1 MEKGRK
7 LKNPSIFL
15 SHKLSD
21 NQSRWSTIE
30 KEAYAIHYSLQK
42 LDHYLHGAE
51 FIVRTDHKPLKYLL
65 ESPMQNRKV
74 QMWALSIAGYNCQ
87 IEYIEGVANT
97 VADLLSRTPRGCHK
111 VQNKT
116 QGEEEVEI
124 SDKFLEVNALNSN
137 RFDPKLYAG
146 WEDPGE
152 NGKEEPETTWEGM
165 DMVEEQDKDGVVK
178 GIKEQLESGKAV
190 GALKN
195 RHLIL
200 GGLLYYLSD
209 PDDDPTPRL
218 YIPKQLQDAVIKQYH
233 DDNGHMGIDKT
244 FESIKRKYYFPNLYQ
259 RLTSYVN
266 ACVTCQTRAL
276 KKQRP
281 PLQEMEQPPYPFAKL
296 SMDISGPYPTS
307 LSGNRY
313 ILSVVDHYTGWPEAF
328 AIPDKSAQSVA
339 HILVDEIFP
348 RFGCPCEIITD
359 NGTENENQV
368 MKEVFAK
375 LNIHHVTTSFYHPQS
390 NAKVERFHRTLH
402 DVLSKLL
409 KDDSTVWDLYLNQ
422 ALVAIRFNHNDS
434 SKFSPFFLMYNRDVV
449 LPIDNI
455 LKPRRKYVGEEQ
467 HKIALQQQH
476 KLFILVHNHMKRA
489 KKRQAKYTDRGSK
502 PVDFQVGDPVYYKRH
517 QRRNKLEG
525 KWQPYYRVVEKT
537 SPVTYVIRNQL
548 DGVAVKV
555 HAEHLRLAKVEEW
568 EIPTNDSRKPY
579 RRAAYVVPPQ
589 ESSEESSSSESEGGD
604 PLPKIA
610 RWYRRERDNSS
621 EEENIPLAE
630 LAGRLKA
637 RERRPERE
645 QGPADRH
652 KTSDDETSTVSDEAM
667 SVDEVRKKR
676 GRGRSSGRV
685 RNLLSAILNVL

>member
-1 MEKGRK
+1 
-7 LKNPSIFL
+7 
-15 SHKLSD
+15 
-21 NQSRWSTIE
+21 
-30 KEAYAIHYSLQK
+30 
-42 LDHYLHGAE
+42 
-51 FIVRTDHKPLKYLL
+51 
-65 ESPMQNRKV
+65 
-74 QMWALSIAGYNCQ
+74 
-87 IEYIEGVANT
+87 
-97 VADLLSRTPRGCHK
+97 
-111 VQNKT
+111 
-116 QGEEEVEI
+116 
-124 SDKFLEVNALNSN
+124 
-137 RFDPKLYAG
+137 
-146 WEDPGE
+146 
-152 NGKEEPETTWEGM
+152 
-165 DMVEEQDKDGVVK
+165 MVEEQDKDGVVK
-178 GIKEQLESGKAV
+178 DIKEQLESGKAV

-259 RLTSYVN
+259 KLTSYVN

-313 ILSVVDHYTGWPEAF
+313 IVSVVDHYTGWPEAF

-348 RFGCPCEIITD
+348 RFGCPCEVITD

-422 ALVAIRFNHNDS
+422 ALAAIRFNHNDS
-434 SKFSPFFLMYNRDVV
+434 SKFSPFFLVYNRDVV

-476 KLFILVHNHMKRA
+476 KLFTLVHNHMKRA
-489 KKRQAKYTDRGSK
+489 KKRQAKYADRGSK

-555 HAEHLRLAKVEEW
+555 HAEHLRLARVEEW
-568 EIPTNDSRKPY
+568 EIPTNDSKKPY

-610 RWYRRERDNSS
+610 RWYRRERDDSS

-630 LAGRLKA
+630 LAGRIKA
-637 RERRPERE
+637 SR
-645 QGPADRH
+645 
-652 KTSDDETSTVSDEAM
+652 TT
-667 SVDEVRKKR
+667 
-676 GRGRSSGRV
+676 
-685 RNLLSAILNVL
+685 

>member
-1 MEKGRK
+1 M
-7 LKNPSIFL
+7 
-15 SHKLSD
+15 
-21 NQSRWSTIE
+21 
-30 KEAYAIHYSLQK
+30 
-42 LDHYLHGAE
+42 
-51 FIVRTDHKPLKYLL
+51 RTDHKPLKYLL

-97 VADLLSRTPRGCHK
+97 VADLLSRTPQGCHK

-137 RFDPKLYAG
+137 RFDPKFYAG
-146 WEDPGE
+146 WESPGAS
-152 NGKEEPETTWEGM
+152 GKEEPETTWEGM

-195 RHLIL
+195 MHLIL
-200 GGLLYYLSD
+200 GGLLYYLSY
-209 PDDDPTPRL
+209 PGDDPTPRL

-259 RLTSYVN
+259 KLTSYVN

-339 HILVDEIFP
+339 HILVDEILP
-348 RFGCPCEIITD
+348 RFGCPCEVITD
-359 NGTENENQV
+359 NGTENGNQV

-422 ALVAIRFNHNDS
+422 ALAAIRFNHNDS
-434 SKFSPFFLMYNRDVV
+434 SKFSPFFLVYNRDVV

-476 KLFILVHNHMKRA
+476 KLFTLVHNHMKRA
-489 KKRQAKYTDRGSK
+489 KKRQAKYADRGSK

-555 HAEHLRLAKVEEW
+555 HAEHLRLARVEEW
-568 EIPTNDSRKPY
+568 EIPTNDSKTPY

-610 RWYRRERDNSS
+610 RWYRRERDDSS

-630 LAGRLKA
+630 LAGRIKA
-637 RERRPERE
+637 RERRLERE
-645 QGPADRH
+645 QGPVERH
-652 KTSDDETSTVSDEAM
+652 KSSDDETSAVSDEAM
-667 SVDEVRKKR
+667 SVDGIMKKR
-676 GRGRSSGRV
+676 GRGKSSGRV

>member
-7 LKNPSIFL
+7 LKNPFIFL

-21 NQSRWSTIE
+21 TQCRWSTIE

-97 VADLLSRTPRGCHK
+97 VADLLSRTPQGCHK

-124 SDKFLEVNALNSN
+124 SDKYLEVNALTSN
-137 RFDPKLYAG
+137 RFDPKFYAG
-146 WEDPGE
+146 WENPGAS
-152 NGKEEPETTWEGM
+152 GKEGPETTWEGM

-348 RFGCPCEIITD
+348 RFGCPCEVITD

-422 ALVAIRFNHNDS
+422 ALAAIRFNHNDS
-434 SKFSPFFLMYNRDVV
+434 SKFSPFFLVYNRDVV

-455 LKPRRKYVGEEQ
+455 LKPRRKYMGEEQ

-476 KLFILVHNHMKRA
+476 KLFTLVHNHMKRA
-489 KKRQAKYTDRGSK
+489 KKRQAKHADRGSK
-502 PVDFQVGDPVYYKRH
+502 QVDCQVGDPVYYKRH

-555 HAEHLRLAKVEEW
+555 HAEHLRLARVEEW
-568 EIPTNDSRKPY
+568 EIPTNDSKKPY

-610 RWYRRERDNSS
+610 RWYRRERDDSS

-630 LAGRLKA
+630 LAGRIKA
-637 RERRPERE
+637 RERRLERE
-645 QGPADRH
+645 QGPVERH
-652 KTSDDETSTVSDEAM
+652 KISDDETSAVSDEAM
-667 SVDEVRKKR
+667 SVDGIMKKR
-676 GRGRSSGRV
+676 GRGKSSGRV
-685 RNLLSAILNVL
+685 RNLLSATLNVL

>member
-1 MEKGRK
+1 M
-7 LKNPSIFL
+7 
-15 SHKLSD
+15 
-21 NQSRWSTIE
+21 T
-30 KEAYAIHYSLQK
+30 
-42 LDHYLHGAE
+42 
-51 FIVRTDHKPLKYLL
+51 
-65 ESPMQNRKV
+65 
-74 QMWALSIAGYNCQ
+74 
-87 IEYIEGVANT
+87 
-97 VADLLSRTPRGCHK
+97 TPH
-111 VQNKT
+111 
-116 QGEEEVEI
+116 
-124 SDKFLEVNALNSN
+124 
-137 RFDPKLYAG
+137 
-146 WEDPGE
+146 PG
-152 NGKEEPETTWEGM
+152 
-165 DMVEEQDKDGVVK
+165 
-178 GIKEQLESGKAV
+178 
-190 GALKN
+190 
-195 RHLIL
+195 
-200 GGLLYYLSD
+200 
-209 PDDDPTPRL
+209 L

-233 DDNGHMGIDKT
+233 ADNGHMGIDKT

-266 ACVTCQTRAL
+266 ACVTCQARAL

-328 AIPDKSAQSVA
+328 AIPDKSAQSIA
-339 HILVDEIFP
+339 HILVDEIFT
-348 RFGCPCEIITD
+348 RFGCLCEVVTD

-422 ALVAIRFNHNDS
+422 ALAAIRFSHNDS

-476 KLFILVHNHMKRA
+476 KLFTLVHNHMKRA
-489 KKRQAKYTDRGSK
+489 KKRQAKYGDRGSK
-502 PVDFQVGDPVYYKRH
+502 
-517 QRRNKLEG
+517 RRNKLEG

-568 EIPTNDSRKPY
+568 EIQTNDSRKPY
-579 RRAAYVVPPQ
+579 RRAACVVPPQ

-630 LAGRLKA
+630 IAVRLKA
-637 RERRPERE
+637 RERRLERE

-652 KTSDDETSTVSDEAM
+652 KTSDDETSAVSDEAM
-667 SVDEVRKKR
+667 SVDGVMKKR
-676 GRGRSSGRV
+676 GRG